1 MDRQALPGQEV
12 RESAND
18 RRCRDTP
25 VMSLSCLCRATASIW
40 REIVVVNGGPDVL
53 WARVWD
59 RIDEDFHEH
68 LQEIRNFLR
77 CPTVSASDDDMLA
90 GAEYVAALIEG
101 AGGSAEIIP
110 TAGHPAVLGRVEGD
124 GPRLL
129 RYGMYDVQPADEPG
143 WSSPPFAAVTADV
156 PGAGPSIVARGA
168 ANSKGSLASFLLALA
183 SARQV
188 SDLPAELV
196 FLVDGEE
203 ELGSPSL
210 PGVMSD
216 RRADLAAEAAF
227 DMDLTADRR
236 GVPEVYLGCKGIVSF
251 VLGCSG
257 GEWGGPTERALH
269 SSEGVVISSPAWS
282 LVRALTALEDAVGR
296 NTIDGLRSV
305 PVPPEDKELLDALA
319 QDFDPAAYLEESG
332 ALAYSGPDDA
342 RSVLKALMY
351 EPVLNLNGFSSGSV
365 TGKTIVPHKARAALD
380 LRIPYRTDVESVVAD
395 IERIVALAAPEVVV
409 EGVQLCPPSRTA
421 ADSPVARAMVESQRD
436 VGPPPQVWPSAP
448 WWAPFY
454 LFEQV
459 LEVPF
464 ASGGA
469 GHAGRAHAADEYAT
483 IAGLRTHMRQSIAF
497 LHRFALAAEANHD
510 GIEEAYG
517 VD

>member
-1 MDRQALPGQEV
+1 MT
-12 RESAND
+12 ESSISEPNSGPW
-18 RRCRDTP
+18 T
-25 VMSLSCLCRATASIW
+25 RAW
-40 REIVVVNGGPDVL
+40 EQ
-53 WARVWD
+53 
-59 RIDEDFHEH
+59 IDDDFDDH
-68 LQEIRNFLR
+68 LEEIRNFLR
-77 CPTVSASDDDMLA
+77 LPTVSASEDDMLA

-101 AGGSAEIIP
+101 AGGSAEIIL
-110 TAGHPAVLGRVEGD
+110 TAGHPAVLGHIEGE

-143 WSSPPFAAVTADV
+143 WSSPPFAALTTDV
-156 PGAGPSIVARGA
+156 PGAGSSIVARGA

-183 SARQV
+183 SARRV
-188 SDLPAELV
+188 SDLPAEIVL
-196 FLVDGEE
+196 LVDGEE

-210 PGVMSD
+210 PGVMSA
-216 RRADLAAEAAF
+216 RRTDLMAEAAF

-236 GVPEVYLGCKGIVSF
+236 DVAEVYLGCKGILSF
-251 VLGCSG
+251 VLSCSG

-282 LVRALTALEDAVGR
+282 LARALSALQDAAER
-296 NTIDGLRSV
+296 NALDGLR
-305 PVPPEDKELLDALA
+305 PAAVPPEDTELLDALTRV
-319 QDFDPAAYLEESG
+319 FDPAAHLEESG
-332 ALAYSGPDDA
+332 ALAYRGPNDA

-365 TGKTIVPHKARAALD
+365 TGKTIVPHEARAALD
-380 LRIPYRTDVESVVAD
+380 IRIPYGTDAASVVAG
-395 IERIVALAAPEVVV
+395 IEGIVARAAPEVTV
-409 EGVQLCPPSRTA
+409 EGLQLCPPSRTT

-459 LEVPF
+459 LELPF

-483 IAGLRTHMRQSIAF
+483 IAGLRTHMRQAISF
-497 LHRFALAAEANHD
+497 LYRFARAD
-510 GIEEAYG
+510 GA
-517 VD
+517 VR

>member
-1 MDRQALPGQEV
+1 MKGGGRDVPWSQA
-12 RESAND
+12 
-18 RRCRDTP
+18 
-25 VMSLSCLCRATASIW
+25 
-40 REIVVVNGGPDVL
+40 
-53 WARVWD
+53 WD
-59 RIDEDFHEH
+59 RIDADFEEH
-68 LQEIRNFLR
+68 LEEIRNFLR

-90 GAEYVAALIEG
+90 GAEHVAALIEG
-101 AGGSAEIIP
+101 AGGTADIIS
-110 TAGHPAVLGRVEGD
+110 TAGHPAVLGRIEGD

-168 ANSKGSLASFLLALA
+168 ANSKGALASFLLALA
-183 SARQV
+183 SARRV
-188 SDLPAELV
+188 SELPAEIV

-210 PGVMSD
+210 PGVMND

-236 GVPEVYLGCKGIVSF
+236 DIAEVYLGCKGIVSF
-251 VLGCSG
+251 VLSCSG

-269 SSEGVVISSPAWS
+269 SSEGAVISSPSWS
-282 LVRALTALEDAVGR
+282 VVRALSALKDASGR
-296 NTIDGLRSV
+296 NAIDGLLPSSV
-305 PVPPEDKELLDALA
+305 PQEDEGLLDALTR
-319 QDFDPAAYLEESG
+319 DFDPAAHLEEVG
-332 ALAYSGPDDA
+332 ALAYLGPNDA
-342 RSVLKALMY
+342 RSILKNLMY
-351 EPVLNLNGFSSGSV
+351 EPVLNLNGFSAGSV
-365 TGKTIVPHKARAALD
+365 TGKTIVPHEATAALD
-380 LRIPYRTDVESVVAD
+380 VRIPYGTDIESVVAG
-395 IERIVALAAPEVVV
+395 IERIVAEAAPEVIV
-409 EGVQLCPPSRTA
+409 EGVQLCPPSRTTA
-421 ADSPVARAMVESQRD
+421 NSPVAHAMVESQRD

-459 LEVPF
+459 LRLPF

-497 LHRFALAAEANHD
+497 LHRYARAAGAES
-510 GIEEAYG
+510 
-517 VD
+517 

>member
-1 MDRQALPGQEV
+1 
-12 RESAND
+12 
-18 RRCRDTP
+18 
-25 VMSLSCLCRATASIW
+25 
-40 REIVVVNGGPDVL
+40 VNGDGTDVL
-53 WARVWD
+53 WAPVWN
-59 RIDEDFHEH
+59 RIDEDFDEH
-68 LQEIRNFLR
+68 LEEIRNFLR
-77 CPTVSASDDDMLA
+77 FPTVSASDDDLLA

-110 TAGHPAVLGRVEGD
+110 TDGHPAVLGHIEGD

-143 WSSPPFAAVTADV
+143 WSSPPFAAVTAHV

-168 ANSKGSLASFLLALA
+168 ANSKGSLASFLLAVA
-183 SARQV
+183 SARRV
-188 SDLPAELV
+188 SDLPAEIV
-196 FLVDGEE
+196 FVVDGEE

-210 PGVMSD
+210 PGVMSA

-236 GVPEVYLGCKGIVSF
+236 SVSEVYLGCKGIVSF
-251 VLGCSG
+251 VLSCSG
-257 GEWGGPTERALH
+257 GGWGGPVGRALH

-282 LVRALTALEDAVGR
+282 LVRALSALQDAAQ
-296 NTIDGLRSV
+296 NTLDGFKSASV
-305 PVPPEDKELLDALA
+305 PPDDERLLDPLA
-319 QDFDPAAYLEESG
+319 RDFDPAAHLEEVG
-332 ALAYSGPDDA
+332 AMAYRGPDDA

-351 EPVLNLNGFSSGSV
+351 EPALNLNGFSAGSI
-365 TGKTIVPHKARAALD
+365 TGKTIVPHEARAALD
-380 LRIPYRTDVESVVAD
+380 IRIPYGTDVESVVAG
-395 IERIVALAAPEVVV
+395 IKRIITRTAPEVAV
-409 EGVQLCPPSRTA
+409 EGVQLCPPSRTTT
-421 ADSPVARAMVESQRD
+421 DSPVARAMVESQRD
-436 VGPPPQVWPSAP
+436 VGPPPLVWPSAP

-459 LEVPF
+459 LELPF

-469 GHAGRAHAADEYAT
+469 GHAGHAHAADEYAT

-497 LHRFALAAEANHD
+497 LHRFALAAGEDRD
-510 GIEEAYG
+510 GIEEAQG

>member
-1 MDRQALPGQEV
+1 MD
-12 RESAND
+12 
-18 RRCRDTP
+18 
-25 VMSLSCLCRATASIW
+25 
-40 REIVVVNGGPDVL
+40 
-53 WARVWD
+53 WAWEQ
-59 RIDEDFHEH
+59 IDKDFDEH
-68 LQEIRNFLR
+68 LEEIRNFLR

-101 AGGSAEIIP
+101 AGGTAEIIP
-110 TAGHPAVLGRVEGD
+110 TAGHPAVLGRIEGD

-183 SARQV
+183 SARRV
-188 SDLPAELV
+188 SDLPAEIV
-196 FLVDGEE
+196 FLMDGEE
-203 ELGSPSL
+203 ELGSPNL

-236 GVPEVYLGCKGIVSF
+236 DVAEVYLGCKGIVSF
-251 VLGCSG
+251 VLSCSG
-257 GEWGGPTERALH
+257 GEWGGPVGRALH

-282 LVRALTALEDAVGR
+282 LVRALSALTGRRRSGTLSTASGPRRFL
-296 NTIDGLRSV
+296 LRTRR
-305 PVPPEDKELLDALA
+305 LLDALA
-319 QDFDPAAYLEESG
+319 RDFDPAAHLEESG
-332 ALAYSGPDDA
+332 ALAYRGPDDA
-342 RSVLKALMY
+342 RSLLKALMY
-351 EPVLNLNGFSSGSV
+351 EPVLNLNGFSAGSV
-365 TGKTIVPHKARAALD
+365 TGKTIVPHEARAALD
-380 LRIPYRTDVESVVAD
+380 VRIPYGTDVESVVAG
-395 IERIVALAAPEVVV
+395 IERIVAQAAPEVVV
-409 EGVQLCPPSRTA
+409 EEVQVCPPSRTT

-459 LEVPF
+459 LGVPF

-483 IAGLRTHMRQSIAF
+483 IAGLRAHMRQSIAF
-497 LHRFALAAEANHD
+497 LHRFARAAGGD
-510 GIEEAYG
+510 R
-517 VD
+517 

>member
-1 MDRQALPGQEV
+1 VSVSREV
-12 RESAND
+12 IGLKGGG
-18 RRCRDTP
+18 RDAP
-25 VMSLSCLCRATASIW
+25 WSL
-40 REIVVVNGGPDVL
+40 
-53 WARVWD
+53 VWD
-59 RIDEDFHEH
+59 RIDYDFDEH
-68 LQEIRNFLR
+68 LEDIRNFLR

-110 TAGHPAVLGRVEGD
+110 TAGHPAVLGRIEGD

-183 SARQV
+183 SARKV
-188 SDLPAELV
+188 SDLPAEIV

-210 PGVMSD
+210 PKVMND

-236 GVPEVYLGCKGIVSF
+236 DIAEVYLGCKGIVSF
-251 VLGCSG
+251 VLSCSG

-282 LVRALTALEDAVGR
+282 LVRALSALKDAAGH
-296 NTIDGLRSV
+296 NAIEGLRSAS
-305 PVPPEDKELLDALA
+305 VPPEDEGLLDALA
-319 QDFDPAAYLEESG
+319 RDFDPAAHLEESN
-332 ALAYSGPDDA
+332 ALAYRRPNDA
-342 RSVLKALMY
+342 RSLLKDLMY

-365 TGKTIVPHKARAALD
+365 TGKTIVPHEARAALD
-380 LRIPYRTDVESVVAD
+380 LRIPYGTDVESVVAG
-395 IERIVALAAPEVVV
+395 IEQIVAKTAPEVVV
-409 EGVQLCPPSRTA
+409 EGVQLCPPSRTTA
-421 ADSPVARAMVESQRD
+421 ASPVARAMVESQCD

-459 LEVPF
+459 LRIPF

-469 GHAGRAHAADEYAT
+469 GQAGGAHAADEYAT

-497 LHRFALAAEANHD
+497 LHRFAGAD
-510 GIEEAYG
+510 R
-517 VD
+517 

>member
-1 MDRQALPGQEV
+1 MKGGG
-12 RESAND
+12 
-18 RRCRDTP
+18 RDAP
-25 VMSLSCLCRATASIW
+25 WSL
-40 REIVVVNGGPDVL
+40 
-53 WARVWD
+53 VWD
-59 RIDEDFHEH
+59 RIDYDFDEH
-68 LQEIRNFLR
+68 LEDIRNFLR

-110 TAGHPAVLGRVEGD
+110 TAGHPAVLGRIEGD

-183 SARQV
+183 SARKV
-188 SDLPAELV
+188 SDLPAEIV

-210 PGVMSD
+210 PKVMND

-236 GVPEVYLGCKGIVSF
+236 DIAEVYLGCKGIVSF
-251 VLGCSG
+251 VLSCSG

-282 LVRALTALEDAVGR
+282 LVRALSALKDAAGH
-296 NTIDGLRSV
+296 NAIEGLRSAS
-305 PVPPEDKELLDALA
+305 VPPEDEGLLDALA
-319 QDFDPAAYLEESG
+319 RDFDPAAHLEESN
-332 ALAYSGPDDA
+332 ALAYRRPNDA
-342 RSVLKALMY
+342 RSLLKDLMY

-365 TGKTIVPHKARAALD
+365 TGKTIVPHEARAALD
-380 LRIPYRTDVESVVAD
+380 LRIPYGTDVESVVAG
-395 IERIVALAAPEVVV
+395 IEQIVAKTAPEVVV
-409 EGVQLCPPSRTA
+409 EGVQLCPPSRTTA
-421 ADSPVARAMVESQRD
+421 ASPVARAMVESQCD

-459 LEVPF
+459 LRIPF

-469 GHAGRAHAADEYAT
+469 GQAGGAHAADEYAT

-497 LHRFALAAEANHD
+497 LRRFAGAD
-510 GIEEAYG
+510 R
-517 VD
+517 